1 MEGRKLT
8 RNESLA
14 IIPHLD
20 TICETASGICGYT
33 KGRIS
38 TTTDMDNAM
47 SKIVDEVGKI
57 YQVYSFRVVDEDDE
71 QKEIEVIL

>member
-20 TICETASGICGYT
+20 TICETANGICGYT

-57 YQVYSFRVVDEDDE
+57 YQVYAFKVVLDEEPVDV
-71 QKEIEVIL
+71 EVPF